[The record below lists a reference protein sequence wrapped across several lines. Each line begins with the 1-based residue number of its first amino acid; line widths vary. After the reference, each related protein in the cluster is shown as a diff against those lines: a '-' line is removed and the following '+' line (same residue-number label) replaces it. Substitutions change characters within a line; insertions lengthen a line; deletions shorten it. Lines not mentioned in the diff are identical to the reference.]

1 MGVRRTA
8 TGPRRVTSTTGRVC
22 VTNHLGPDDIR
33 DALRDDVRMG
43 LVAAPKYLAPKWFY
57 DKVGSDLF
65 DQITRLPEYYPTE
78 AERATLVMAAAE
90 IVARSG
96 ASTVVE
102 LGSGSSDKTRVLLD
116 AFHHAGVLERYVPF
130 DVSESALA
138 EAAWMIA
145 ERYEGVVVDAVVGD
159 FDRHLDCI
167 PLGDRRMLA
176 FLGGT
181 IGNYEPD
188 DRHRLL
194 RAISDTLCEGET
206 LLLGTDLVKDEGR
219 LIAAYDDAA
228 GVTAAFNRNVLSV
241 LNRELDADFVPDAF
255 DHVAL
260 WDPDNEWIEMRL
272 RSRSAQRVAIDALG
286 IVVEFESGEEVRTEV
301 SAKFRR
307 ERVESELAA
316 VGFDI
321 IGWWTDPLE
330 QFAVSLS
337 QKQT

>member
-1 MGVRRTA
+1 M
-8 TGPRRVTSTTGRVC
+8 TSTTGRVC

-33 DALRDDVRMG
+33 DALCDDVRGG
-43 LVAAPKYLAPKWFY
+43 LVADPKHLAPKWFY

-90 IVARSG
+90 IVERSG

-116 AFHHAGVLERYVPF
+116 AFHEAGVLERYVPF

-145 ERYEGVVVDAVVGD
+145 ARYEGVVVDAVVGD

-167 PLGDRRMLA
+167 PIGDRRMLA

-188 DRHRLL
+188 ARHRLL
-194 RAISDTLCEGET
+194 SAISDTLCEGET
-206 LLLGTDLVKDEGR
+206 LLLGTDLVKDEAR
-219 LIAAYDDAA
+219 LVAAYDDSA

-241 LNRELDADFVPDAF
+241 LNRELDADFVPDSF

-301 SAKFRR
+301 SAKFRP

-316 VGFDI
+316 VGFDV
-321 IGWWTDPLE
+321 IGWWTDPLG

-337 QKQT
+337 QKR